1 VEVERNQGRFKG
13 PVVGPIGA
21 FIKVV
26 QGKEDFAKIAEVAI
40 GGGTLDRFIV
50 TNDHDRKVMQSI
62 RTRAGCRQDCGL
74 FQVHETPRFKV
85 PPPPVDG
92 IETVASVLNIPNDI
106 VFNCLVDNARID
118 SRALARDKQSSEQKL
133 LTQNGR
139 GEMSIRGIIKEVYCM
154 PNGDKWIVKGGSMAA
169 ISNDRNMRNTIGADR
184 TAAIAEAKRE
194 AAQYQHEVKEMR
206 TMEAKLEG
214 DHTKFQRQWNQAKRA
229 MQQNDAIMSG
239 LVTKVDEI
247 KLEMESTANI
257 TIDTTEFEEDVA
269 QAENAVGS
277 LKESESQ
284 LSEQIS
290 AYAPEIRDLQNR
302 LDETVVRNSR
312 IMDDM
317 EAAEANLTTFL
328 ETQTQKKDQIEK
340 KRKKLEQY
348 QQTVAMHQ
356 EKCDKLSAERDTTL
370 EAARKLHYRL
380 MLRKKVA
387 EEKEKGNS
395 EVDLS
400 AEPTQEEIEAV
411 EPVHVKNETGYYQ
424 SRIDRM
430 KEKIKEERQRRKVSR
445 EDPSVAYEK
454 YIRAKRDLEGKVKRD
469 QEIDLKVAEL
479 SEDMMQRK
487 KRWRQ
492 FRTHLD
498 KKTGVK
504 FDEMLSLNKYAGSLD
519 FKHKD
524 GTLDLCVQKDNAKSE
539 SSQTKDVKALRYVHK
554 PS

>member
-1 VEVERNQGRFKG
+1 
-13 PVVGPIGA
+13 
-21 FIKVV
+21 
-26 QGKEDFAKIAEVAI
+26 
-40 GGGTLDRFIV
+40 
-50 TNDHDRKVMQSI
+50 
-62 RTRAGCRQDCGL
+62 
-74 FQVHETPRFKV
+74 
-85 PPPPVDG
+85 
-92 IETVASVLNIPNDI
+92 
-106 VFNCLVDNARID
+106 
-118 SRALARDKQSSEQKL
+118 
-133 LTQNGR
+133 
-139 GEMSIRGIIKEVYCM
+139 
-154 PNGDKWIVKGGSMAA
+154 
-169 ISNDRNMRNTIGADR
+169 
-184 TAAIAEAKRE
+184 
-194 AAQYQHEVKEMR
+194 
-206 TMEAKLEG
+206 
-214 DHTKFQRQWNQAKRA
+214 
-229 MQQNDAIMSG
+229 
-239 LVTKVDEI
+239 
-247 KLEMESTANI
+247 
-257 TIDTTEFEEDVA
+257 
-269 QAENAVGS
+269 
-277 LKESESQ
+277 
-284 LSEQIS
+284 
-290 AYAPEIRDLQNR
+290 
-302 LDETVVRNSR
+302 
-312 IMDDM
+312 
-317 EAAEANLTTFL
+317 L
-328 ETQTQKKDQIEK
+328 ET
-340 KRKKLEQY
+340 
-348 QQTVAMHQ
+348 
-356 EKCDKLSAERDTTL
+356 
-370 EAARKLHYRL
+370 ARKLHYRL

-400 AEPTQEEIEAV
+400 VEPTQEEIEAV